1 MTEKY
6 PAITEENKDYVISIM
21 IMDLVDIFAS
31 TLPKNID
38 PRAWQ
43 HLLIYCPAE
52 HLAGRL
58 ETIKENSS
66 YSVQFDLE
74 NY

>member
-6 PAITEENKDYVISIM
+6 PTLTEENRDYVISIM
-21 IMDLVDIFAS
+21 MMDLVDIFAS
-31 TLPKNID
+31 NLPKNID

-43 HLLIYCPAE
+43 HLLVYCPVE
-52 HLAGRL
+52 HIIDRL

-66 YSVQFDLE
+66 YTTQFDLQ

>member
-6 PAITEENKDYVISIM
+6 PILTEENRDYVISIM
-21 IMDLVDIFAS
+21 MMDLVDILAS
-31 TLPKNID
+31 NLPKNID

-52 HLAGRL
+52 HIIDRL

-66 YSVQFDLE
+66 YVTQFDLE